1 MLRTDIFEIVGYGEA
16 ERVGSEFRVPK
27 NKKSAIFVIFRG
39 SFNPRLRGSEN
50 CEIRDFWFF
59 GISSSVFRVRM
70 QVYYFAKNAERILP
84 RSARRSQRIFNR
96 KVHGGDL
103 KI

>member
-27 NKKSAIFVIFRG
+27 NKKSAIFVIIRG
-39 SFNPRLRGSEN
+39 SSEN

-84 RSARRSQRIFNR
+84 QSARRSQRVFNR